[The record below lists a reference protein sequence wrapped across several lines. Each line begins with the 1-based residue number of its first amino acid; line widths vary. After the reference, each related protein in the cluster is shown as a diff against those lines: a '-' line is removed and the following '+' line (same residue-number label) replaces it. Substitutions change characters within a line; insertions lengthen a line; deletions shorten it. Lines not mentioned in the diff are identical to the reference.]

1 MERKTGVDYVK
12 FRAQNNHF
20 EVLEAIRPFFLAR
33 DLLEYG
39 PEQQGKDGWE
49 KRRPLM
55 LADLTIAWVD
65 YGGESQRGWLRFD
78 MPGAGCGWVE
88 DWQGIA
94 TLYKSLP
101 GAELRRVDV
110 KLDFFDGSVTH
121 DLVLSAYEQKKFKR
135 EGVGRNPKM
144 RKVEGGSV
152 CDGKT
157 IYIGSRESAKFIRC
171 YEKGWEMLS
180 KVGFPEQYKKPD
192 LVVDF
197 EDGHG
202 PLPVADRYRVEV
214 EFKAV
219 DGLAV
224 PWPVLV
230 DSDAYFAGAAPFC
243 ASLVSVAPRRAA
255 QDFPSEFL
263 PKATLAMQM
272 EHCRKAYG
280 GLLRTLVELY
290 GDTPEAKV
298 RLFNELMG
306 FSPSERLIKDGV
318 LMLSV

>member
-1 MERKTGVDYVK
+1 MERKTGIDYVK

-20 EVLEAIRPFFLAR
+20 EVLEAIRPFFFAR

-55 LADLTIAWVD
+55 LSDLTIAWVD

-88 DWQGIA
+88 DWQGMA
-94 TLYKSLP
+94 MLYKSLP
-101 GAELRRVDV
+101 KAELRRADV
-110 KLDFFDGSVTH
+110 KLDFTDGSVTH
-121 DLVLSAYEQKKFKR
+121 DMVLAAYEQKLFKR

-157 IYIGSRESAKFIRC
+157 IYIGARESAKFIRC
-171 YEKGWEMLS
+171 YEKGWETLAKMR
-180 KVGFPEQYKKPD
+180 FPEQHKHQD
-192 LVVDF
+192 LMADF
-197 EDGHG
+197 EDGRG
-202 PLPVADRYRVEV
+202 LLRVADRYRVEV

-243 ASLVSVAPRRAA
+243 ASLVDAAPKRPPSM
-255 QDFPSEFL
+255 PSEL
-263 PKATLAMQM
+263 MPKASLAMSM
-272 EHCRKAYG
+272 EHCRLAYG
-280 GLLRTLVELY
+280 PLLRTLLQLY
-290 GDTPEAKV
+290 GDTPENKL
-298 RLFNELMG
+298 RFFDELMG
-306 FSPSERLIKDGV
+306 SAPSERLIREGV
-318 LMLSV
+318 LTLSV